1 MSSLFNQDNYFD
13 LKKKDD
19 EFVLQISRMVDDKVE
34 FKLLSK
40 YLGIEDLT
48 SAETTMSSESE
59 VKDLMHGSFI
69 DKEESKTET
78 ALPDEII
85 EVVSYFK
92 SEENQQRALE
102 TYALSKVVQL
112 LNP

>member
-48 SAETTMSSESE
+48 SAEASVSSESE
-59 VKDLMHGSFI
+59 EKDLMHGSFI

-78 ALPDEII
+78 ALPDEIM

-102 TYALSKVVQL
+102 TYALSKVV
-112 LNP
+112 